1 MILKNSINR
10 LLTYFLS
17 EMSEF
22 PAETRIKMEYLLRL
36 NLAGIFL
43 FLLLMASRA
52 FGSSNIYLLAGDFNL
67 LIIIILS
74 LLMIKLNKP
83 SIASGSIYLL
93 PITTFFYY
101 IVENQKTGTPIS
113 SESLFATLSF
123 MIFGIMFIGV
133 FAVKKM
139 QIIIFGLLAM
149 VTIFFHYLTIIY
161 FQDSNLYDKESYNA
175 LFIAVLMILASSL
188 LAFLIHRISTEL
200 FNTSERS
207 HRQTETKYLSLF
219 TNMMDGFSL
228 QKVILNDE
236 GMPVDS
242 VFVEVNNAFE
252 RFVGKSREEIIGKN
266 ASDLFPGIASP
277 ESKWLKIF
285 SEVALT
291 GKEIRF
297 EEYANRF
304 KRWLDV
310 YAFSPEPGYFI
321 IIFRDITLSR
331 ETAEALRIS
340 ERKNKAIIEALPD
353 HIFIIDENG
362 NMPEVLSDNETSG
375 NNLRLHDKLSIHEL
389 SYPVETINRI
399 LSSARMALSIG
410 TLQTIEYE
418 LSPDNETVYFEARLI
433 ALNTSRVLLVN
444 RNITDRKLSEIRLVK
459 AKEKAE
465 ESDRLKTAF
474 LANMSHE
481 VLTPMNAIMGFSQIL
496 SEESIPESERREF
509 ASLIRSSGHL
519 LIGLI
524 NDIMDLSRIEAGD
537 TKFNFSRFEIEPLL
551 KELHDF
557 YSNELNKAGKV
568 GITFS
573 WTIDQSSNLKEI
585 ESDRGRLQQVL
596 SNLLDNAVKFTK
608 SGYIKFGCE
617 SSVDGSFIFFVKD
630 SGIGIPS
637 EKHNLIF
644 ERFRQVEE
652 DYDRTYGG
660 TGIGLALV
668 KKIVEL
674 LGGTISLDSAQ
685 GKGSE
690 FRFSLNTFNS
700 NTSSKYILPVE
711 EPKFVQNFNWLG
723 KTILITED
731 ILTNFIFLQRVISN
745 LNAKVL
751 HAQNGKQAV
760 ELAESGEHIDL
771 ILMDLQMPEMNGIEA
786 FKEIRRS
793 QPAIKIILQ
802 TAYANKDEKNTYKN
816 MGFNGFI
823 TKPIRVETLVAL
835 IDSILVPH

>member
-1 MILKNSINR
+1 MILKTSISR
-10 LLTYFLS
+10 LLTYFHS
-17 EMSEF
+17 GMNENTT
-22 PAETRIKMEYLLRL
+22 ETKIKMEYLLYF
-36 NLAGIFL
+36 NLAGILL
-43 FLLLMASRA
+43 FFLLMALRI

-67 LIIIILS
+67 LLIVLLS

-83 SIASGSIYLL
+83 SLASCSIYLL
-93 PITTFFYY
+93 PIS
-101 IVENQKTGTPIS
+101 IVLYHVIENQRLGTAITS
-113 SESLFATLSF
+113 DSLFATLAF
-123 MIFGIMFIGV
+123 LIFGIMFIGA
-133 FAVKKM
+133 FAIR
-139 QIIIFGLLAM
+139 QIQIVIFGLLAFI
-149 VTIFFHYLTIIY
+149 TLLFHYVYMINSPYGIPPDRENYTL
-161 FQDSNLYDKESYNA
+161 
-175 LFIAVLMILASSL
+175 LFAAILIVFAAL
-188 LAFLIHRISTEL
+188 LAALLTRRISTGL
-200 FNTSERS
+200 INISERS
-207 HRQTETKYLSLF
+207 HRETETKYLSLF
-219 TNMMDGFSL
+219 SNMMDGFSL
-228 QKVILNDE
+228 QKIILNE
-236 GMPVDS
+236 KGKPINS
-242 VFVEVNNAFE
+242 VFVEVNDAFE
-252 RFVGKSREEIIGKN
+252 QFAGKPRDEIIGKN
-266 ASDLFPGIASP
+266 ASDIVPGIASP
-277 ESKWLKIF
+277 ESKWLKVF

-291 GKEIRF
+291 GKEVRF
-297 EEYANRF
+297 EEYARHY

-310 YAFSPEPGYFI
+310 YAFAPEPGYFI
-321 IIFRDITLSR
+321 TIFRDITLSR
-331 ETAEALRIS
+331 ETSEALRIS

-353 HIFIIDENG
+353 LIFIIDEVG
-362 NMPEVLSDNETSG
+362 NMSEVLTENNTSG
-375 NNLRLHDKLSIHEL
+375 NKTHSGNKLSIYNL
-389 SYPVETINRI
+389 SYPVDTVNRI
-399 LSSARMALSIG
+399 LASAKLALSAG

-418 LSPDNETVYFEARLI
+418 ISPDNETVYFEARLI
-433 ALNTSRVLLVN
+433 ALNTSRVLVIN

-496 SEESIPESERREF
+496 SEESIPENERTEF

-524 NDIMDLSRIEAGD
+524 NDIMDLSRIEAGE
-537 TKFNFSRFEIEPLL
+537 TNFNITRFELKPLL

-557 YSNELNKAGKV
+557 YSNELSKTGKT
-568 GITFS
+568 GITIS
-573 WTIDQSSNLKEI
+573 WTLDENSNLNEI
-585 ESDRGRLQQVL
+585 ESDRGRLKQVL
-596 SNLLDNAVKFTK
+596 SNLLDNAVKFTS
-608 SGYIKFGCE
+608 SGFIKFGCE

-630 SGIGIPS
+630 SGIGIPG

-674 LGGTISLDSAQ
+674 LGGTISLDSAP

-690 FRFSLNTFNS
+690 FRFALNTINS
-700 NTSSKYILPVE
+700 NNSPKYILPVD
-711 EPKFVQNFNWLG
+711 EPKFVNDFNWSG
-723 KTILITED
+723 KTIMITED

-751 HAQNGKQAV
+751 HAHNGKQAV
-760 ELAESGEHIDL
+760 EFAESGEQIDL

-793 QPAIKIILQ
+793 HPAIKIILQ
-802 TAYANKDEKNTYKN
+802 TAYANKDEKNTYTD

-823 TKPIRVETLVAL
+823 TKPIRVENLISLINSVLV
-835 IDSILVPH
+835 S

>member
-1 MILKNSINR
+1 MILKNSISR
-10 LLTYFLS
+10 LLTYFHS
-17 EMSEF
+17 GMNEM
-22 PAETRIKMEYLLRL
+22 PVETRIKMEYLLRF
-36 NLAGIFL
+36 NLTGILLF
-43 FLLLMASRA
+43 FLLITLRII
-52 FGSSNIYLLAGDFNL
+52 GSSNIYLLAGDFNL
-67 LIIIILS
+67 LLILLLS

-83 SIASGSIYLL
+83 LLASCSIFLL
-93 PITTFFYY
+93 PISIILYH
-101 IVENQKTGTPIS
+101 IIENQRLGTAITS
-113 SESLFATLSF
+113 DSLFATLAF
-123 MIFGIMFIGV
+123 LIFGIMFIGA
-133 FAVKKM
+133 FAIRKT
-139 QIIIFGLLAM
+139 QIIIFGLLAFI
-149 VTIFFHYLTIIY
+149 TLLFHYVYMTKSPYGIPPDSENFTLLFAAILTV
-161 FQDSNLYDKESYNA
+161 FA
-175 LFIAVLMILASSL
+175 AL
-188 LAFLIHRISTEL
+188 LAALLTRRISTEL
-200 FNTSERS
+200 INLSEHS
-207 HRQTETKYLSLF
+207 HRETETKYLSLF
-219 TNMMDGFSL
+219 SNMMDGFSL
-228 QKVILNDE
+228 QKIILNDE
-236 GMPVDS
+236 GVPVDS

-252 RFVGKSREEIIGKN
+252 RFAGKSRDEIIGKN
-266 ASDLFPGIASP
+266 ASDLYPGVTSP

-310 YAFSPEPGYFI
+310 YAFSPEPAYFI

-331 ETAEALRIS
+331 DTAEALRIS
-340 ERKNKAIIEALPD
+340 EQKNKAIIEALPD

-362 NMPEVLSDNETSG
+362 NMPEVLSDNITSG
-375 NNLRLHDKLSIHEL
+375 NNVRLRENLSIHEL

-399 LSSARMALSIG
+399 LASARMALSIG

-418 LSPDNETVYFEARLI
+418 LSPDNEPVYFEARLI
-433 ALNTSRVLLVN
+433 ALNSSQVMVVN
-444 RNITDRKLSEIRLVK
+444 RNITDRKLTEIRLVK

-537 TKFNFSRFEIEPLL
+537 AKFNFSRFEIEPLL

-557 YSNELNKAGKV
+557 YSNVLSKAGKED
-568 GITFS
+568 ITLT
-573 WTIDQSSNLKEI
+573 WTIDQNSNKSEI

-608 SGYIKFGCE
+608 SGFIKFGCE

-630 SGIGIPS
+630 SGIGIPG

-668 KKIVEL
+668 KKIVGL
-674 LGGTISLDSAQ
+674 LGGTISLDSAP

-700 NTSSKYILPVE
+700 DTSPKYILPVE

-731 ILTNFIFLQRVISN
+731 ILTNFIFLQRVILN

-760 ELAESGEHIDL
+760 ELADSGEHIDL

-793 QPAIKIILQ
+793 HPTIKIILQ

-823 TKPIRVETLVAL
+823 TKPIRIETLVAL
-835 IDSILVPH
+835 IDSILAPQ